1 MKNLV
6 FVLILVL
13 VVLVLE
19 TGCNQPEVEE
29 PFVYVADEQPYAGD
43 AIEEGGKALQALDAY
58 LQSITTTTST
68 IVPKVDQN
76 KIDSASVPEYRNGHA
91 DVWDDLAYCE
101 TRGNWSANTGN
112 GFGGGLQFAHSASW
126 STWRAFGGEEF
137 SNHPWEASREQ
148 QIIVGERVLQSS
160 GWKAWPGCARKM
172 GLN

>member
-13 VVLVLE
+13 VVLILE
-19 TGCNQPEVEE
+19 IGCAQPEIEE
-29 PFVYVADEQPYAGD
+29 PQVYVSHGEPYAGGSID
-43 AIEEGGKALQALDAY
+43 EGGKALQALDAY

-68 IVPKVDQN
+68 IVPKVDGN
-76 KIDSASVPEYRNGHA
+76 DIESAAVPEYRNGSA

-137 SNHPWEASREQ
+137 SQHPWEASREQ
-148 QIIVGERVLQSS
+148 QIVVAERVLQSS
-160 GWKAWPGCARKM
+160 GWNAWPGCAHKL
-172 GLN
+172 GLR